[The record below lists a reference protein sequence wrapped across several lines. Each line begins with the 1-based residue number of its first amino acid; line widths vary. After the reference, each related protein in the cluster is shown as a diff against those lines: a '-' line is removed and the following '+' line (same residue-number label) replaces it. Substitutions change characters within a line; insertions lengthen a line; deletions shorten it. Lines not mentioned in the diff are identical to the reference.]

1 MNKDKFEKILEAQN
15 YNLKDYQKF
24 ISIKID
30 TSKDLDQI
38 KKSLISFINKKVLRI
53 FINLKF

>member
-1 MNKDKFEKILEAQN
+1 MNKDKFEKILSTQN
-15 YNLKDYQKF
+15 YNLKEFNDF

-38 KKSLISFINKKVLRI
+38 KKNLSSFINKKVLY
-53 FINLKF
+53 